1 MPCPPCKIILDGG
14 VIGAASSLYA
24 NTAEIIGNAFAHAIE
39 IGSFDAADVDHA
51 HALSELWCHRAAL
64 LRQWAE
70 EDRLIATEMLGGE
83 YHGGWTI
90 DGVKGIEPTSA

>member
-14 VIGAASSLYA
+14 VIGAATSLYSS
-24 NTAEIIGNAFAHAIE
+24 TAEIISNAFTHAIE
-39 IGSFDAADVDHA
+39 IGSFDASDIDQA

-70 EDRLIATEMLGGE
+70 EDRLIATDMLGGE
-83 YHGGWTI
+83 YSGGWRI
-90 DGVKGIEPTSA
+90 NGVKGIEPK